1 MNNMFSPISDRITV
15 VRIKDKPLTESEIAE
30 VTKQLIFSENK
41 IEEPLK

>member
-30 VTKQLIFSENK
+30 VTKQLIFSESK